1 MALTKIPSSL
11 LDTSGG
17 FDLQGNITLGAN
29 EEVQFG
35 DASELKIFNDGTNS
49 VLRSSDN
56 LLIQRNTTPR
66 SAITITDST
75 GEVALA
81 YGGSTVFQTSSTGA
95 TVTGNLA
102 VTGDLDI
109 TGNVNSAS
117 VTDLDV
123 TDKTITLGAGQ
134 TEALSGGS
142 GIIIDGS
149 SASIL
154 WDETNSEFDINNS
167 INVSGTTPTITISD
181 SQNKSWTSSDT
192 IYGKVSFKTLDA
204 SGIGAHETAYVGVH
218 ADVASS
224 TTAAGRLVFG
234 TSNANAVAAETMTL
248 DGNGFLGLGTS
259 NPNQLLHLD
268 NSTNTTD
275 EAIIRIISGNAGLS
289 GIYLGD
295 PDYGSISRIRHDHS
309 DNTLQFWGSNVAG
322 TSSLQRM
329 TIAPGGNVGIGTSS
343 PAKNLEIFGSGSES
357 GILVKNDTNT
367 NYRGYYISSVE
378 SDNTAYGKLHMDVNS
393 GELNITSGYSDWGGF
408 ITFDTNGT
416 QRMRIDT
423 NGEISMGW
431 NSGGGPGGGLL
442 QVNGGGLF
450 TNGGA
455 GYVQGS
461 ILLRSSNNDET
472 PSYRGQG
479 VFTWNVGHQVS
490 WFMGTPYTDGDLF
503 TINRKSSESSFT
515 QESSYIG
522 HANTNNFFTI
532 KNNGCVGLGNVN
544 PTESLYVGN
553 INAGGADVSLALQ
566 NTISNRISSLK
577 IYDESGN
584 NKVNLNYDNGSNR
597 GTLSMGDADGEII
610 YIYDGS
616 TIKSGFGIDLS
627 GSSRELSIFHTSS
640 GTDGNI
646 ALGKRLESNGT
657 FYETVQVTPA
667 GTAGTANLIVHN
679 VNSNAFNHVQEN
691 KVPNLTAGE
700 DVFLGL
706 GKSTNTKNMGY
717 LGYEWN
723 ASGSDSNYIH
733 LSHWGADGLFRVYG
747 NGNYSFSGSNVSDRD
762 LKENIVAI
770 TDTALDKVTQLVVK
784 KFNFIKDYEVSS
796 DGTEVET
803 PRTQVGFIAQE
814 VEAIIP
820 DITVGTDG
828 QKDMGVDTVG
838 LVGYLTKAIQELKTE
853 LDAAKARITEL
864 EG

>member
-1 MALTKIPSSL
+1 MALTKIPASL
-11 LDTSGG
+11 LDTASGING
-17 FDLQGNITLGAN
+17 LIYP
-29 EEVQFG
+29 
-35 DASELKIFNDGTNS
+35 SSDGTAGQFLKTDGS
-49 VLRSSDN
+49 GN
-56 LLIQRNTTPR
+56 LTF
-66 SAITITDST
+66 ATITTYTDSDVET
-75 GEVALA
+75 YLD
-81 YGGSTVFQTSSTGA
+81 GGTSTPTFATA
-95 TVTGNLA
+95 TVSGTLT

-109 TGNVNSAS
+109 TGDINSYN

-134 TEALSGGS
+134 TEANSGGS

-149 SASIL
+149 NASIL
-154 WDETNSEFDINNS
+154 WDEANDEWDLNKSIHISGSSALSTEFKIGNLTWNQNTSSTSGLLHQYRGSDGYSELQINN
-167 INVSGTTPTITISD
+167 T
-181 SQNKSWTSSDT
+181 
-192 IYGKVSFKTLDA
+192 
-204 SGIGAHETAYVGVH
+204 
-218 ADVASS
+218 ASS
-224 TTAAGRLVFG
+224 G
-234 TSNANAVAAETMTL
+234 AVTL
-248 DGNGFLGLGTS
+248 N
-259 NPNQLLHLD
+259 
-268 NSTNTTD
+268 
-275 EAIIRIISGNAGLS
+275 IRNDSAS
-289 GIYLGD
+289 
-295 PDYGSISRIRHDHS
+295 
-309 DNTLQFWGSNVAG
+309 VA
-322 TSSLQRM
+322 
-329 TIAPGGNVGIGTSS
+329 TIANDGGAYFAGNVGIGTTS
-343 PAKNLEIFGSGSES
+343 PAKNLEIFGSGSEN

-367 NYRGYYISSVE
+367 NYRGYYIGSVE

-393 GELNITSGYSDWGGF
+393 GELNITSGFTDWGGF
-408 ITFDTNGT
+408 ITLDTNGI
-416 QRMRIDT
+416 QRMFINT

-431 NSGGGPGGGLL
+431 AGGGGPGGGLL

-461 ILLRSSNNDET
+461 ILLRSSDSDST
-472 PSYRGQG
+472 PGYRGQG
-479 VFTWNVGHQVS
+479 IFTWNVGSQAS
-490 WFMGTPYTDGDLF
+490 WFIGTPYTDGDLF

-532 KNNGCVGLGNVN
+532 KNNGCVGLGSVN

-577 IYDESGN
+577 IYDDSGN

-597 GTLSMGDADGEII
+597 GTLNMGDADGEII
-610 YIYDGS
+610 YVYGAS
-616 TIKSGFGIDLS
+616 SIKSGFGIDLS

-646 ALGKRLESNGT
+646 ALGKRLESDGT
-657 FYETVQVTPA
+657 FHETIQITPS
-667 GTAGTANLIVHN
+667 GTAGTANLMLYN

-706 GKSTNTKNMGY
+706 GKSTDTKNMGY

-733 LSHWGADGLFRVYG
+733 LSHWGNDGLLRVYR
-747 NGNYSFSGSNVSDRD
+747 NGNYSFAGSNVSDRD
-762 LKENIVAI
+762 LKENIISV
-770 TDTALDKVTQLVVK
+770 TDTALDKITQLEVR

-796 DGTEVET
+796 DGGEVET

>member
-1 MALTKIPSSL
+1 MALTKIPASL
-11 LDTSGG
+11 LDTSSG
-17 FDLQGNITLGAN
+17 FDLQGNITLGDS
-29 EEVQFG
+29 EKIRLG
-35 DASELKIFNDGTNS
+35 DGPDLDIYHDGSNSYIEDLGDGVLFVKASGGIYFNGKTTDEPLARFIENGAVNLYYDND
-49 VLRSSDN
+49 LR
-56 LLIQRNTTPR
+56 I
-66 SAITITDST
+66 A
-75 GEVALA
+75 
-81 YGGSTVFQTSSTGA
+81 TSSAGA
-95 TVTGNLA
+95 TVAGTLTVTGNL
-102 VTGDLDI
+102 DI
-109 TGNVNSAS
+109 TGDINSYN

-123 TDKTITLGAGQ
+123 TDQTITLGAGQ
-134 TEALSGGS
+134 TEANSGGS

-149 SASIL
+149 NASIL
-154 WDETNSEFDINNS
+154 WNETNNRFDLSNDLKVGAEDGGQFSLEISGGATGTPEGGELRLNTAADYDGTYNHYRLDVYEDDLR
-167 INVSGTTPTITISD
+167 IGRAGTTDI
-181 SQNKSWTSSDT
+181 
-192 IYGKVSFKTLDA
+192 TLD
-204 SGIGAHETAYVGVH
+204 
-218 ADVASS
+218 SS
-224 TTAAGRLVFG
+224 
-234 TSNANAVAAETMTL
+234 
-248 DGNGFLGLGTS
+248 
-259 NPNQLLHLD
+259 
-268 NSTNTTD
+268 
-275 EAIIRIISGNAGLS
+275 
-289 GIYLGD
+289 
-295 PDYGSISRIRHDHS
+295 
-309 DNTLQFWGSNVAG
+309 
-322 TSSLQRM
+322 
-329 TIAPGGNVGIGTSS
+329 GNVGIGTTS
-343 PAKNLEIFGSGSES
+343 PSDKLEIGTTTTGGNLRLVSSSYANNGLLRFFGTDNVERLQMGALSGTAAYIYTPASTD
-357 GILVKNDTNT
+357 LVTYT
-367 NYRGYYISSVE
+367 
-378 SDNTAYGKLHMDVNS
+378 
-393 GELNITSGYSDWGGF
+393 GGS
-408 ITFDTNGT
+408 
-416 QRMRIDT
+416 QKMRIDA

-431 NSGGGPGGGLL
+431 SSGGGPGGGLL

-461 ILLRSSNNDET
+461 ILLRSSDNDST

-479 VFTWNVGHQVS
+479 VFTWNVGSQVS
-490 WFMGTPYTDGDLF
+490 WFIGTPYTDGDLF

-566 NTISNRISSLK
+566 NSISNRNSSLK

-610 YIYDGS
+610 YVYEGS
-616 TIKSGFGIDLS
+616 SIKSGFGIDLS

-657 FYETVQVTPA
+657 FSASVQITPA
-667 GTAGTANLIVHN
+667 GTAGTANLIVNN
-679 VNSNAFNHVQEN
+679 VNSNAFNHIQEN

-700 DVFLGL
+700 DVFLGI
-706 GKSTNTKNMGY
+706 GKATSTKNMGY

-733 LSHWGADGLFRVYG
+733 LSHWGADGLLRVYG
-747 NGNYSFSGSNVSDRD
+747 NGNYSFAGSNVSDRD
-762 LKENIVAI
+762 LKENIISVS
-770 TDTALDKVTQLVVK
+770 DTALDKITQLEVR

-838 LVGYLTKAIQELKTE
+838 LVAYLTIAIQEQQTIIDNLKT
-853 LDAAKARITEL
+853 RIETL